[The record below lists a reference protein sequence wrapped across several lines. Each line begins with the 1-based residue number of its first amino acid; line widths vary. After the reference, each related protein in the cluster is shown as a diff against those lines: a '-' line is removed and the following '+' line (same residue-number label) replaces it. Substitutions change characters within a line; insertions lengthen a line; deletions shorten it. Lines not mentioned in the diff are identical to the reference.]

1 MHWSCAVRSSQH
13 GCGATVI
20 KWGSSGMLDLVLKG
34 AACWDSVT
42 LSSQHSGLAAI
53 QRHSRRM
60 LGLLVGVLVQG
71 PAEQRGDPAH

>member
-13 GCGATVI
+13 CCALVI
-20 KWGSSGMLDLVLKG
+20 KRGSGGMLDLVMKV
-34 AACWDSVT
+34 AACWTSVT
-42 LSSQHSGLAAI
+42 PLSQHSGLAAI
-53 QRHSRRM
+53 QSHSRRM